1 MTRDEQFAE
10 KIIDRLLAEKKA
22 ALDANNW
29 KKHTFRKIMRD
40 AIVAE
45 IHIKREE
52 SKITYAEKCE
62 IIYQLYP
69 RKVAPEDGKRAIEKA
84 IKLKGFEHIRN
95 RTMAYGEAVRKW
107 SRDFRFRGTS
117 GSDLVPHPA
126 TWFNRGSYD
135 DDPREW
141 EGDRRYAPT
150 KPQNAPE
157 GPPADWVDRFMR
169 KYSSSDWEALKGA
182 VRRNSDGKVFHWQDL
197 PADLR
202 TELLE
207 R

>member
-1 MTRDEQFAE
+1 MTKNEQLAE
-10 KIIDRLLAEKKA
+10 KIIDRLIQDKK
-22 ALDANNW
+22 DAVSADNW
-29 KKHTFRKIMRD
+29 KKNTFRKIMRD
-40 AIVAE
+40 GIVDE
-45 IHIKREE
+45 IKQFNKMPTVTFSEE
-52 SKITYAEKCE
+52 VE

-69 RKVAPEDGKRAIEKA
+69 RKVAPQAAKKA
-84 IKLKGFEHIRN
+84 IRNSLKISSFQHLRN
-95 RTMAYGEAVRKW
+95 RTMAYADAVAKW
-107 SRDFRFRGTS
+107 PKHVRYNSK
-117 GSDLVPHPA
+117 GSEMVPHPA